1 MLLTNEIL
9 LIVSILLISAILL
22 NKIGGKVGVP
32 SLLIF
37 ILVGIIAGSDVTGG
51 IYFEDYY
58 LSQFIGIVAISYIL
72 FMGGLSVD
80 IDELKPVFK
89 EGAVLATAGVFVT
102 GIVTGFL
109 CYYFLDLSLLEC
121 MLLGGII
128 SSTDAA
134 AVFSVLRSK
143 SISLTNNLKPLLE
156 FESGSN
162 DPMAVFLTV
171 GMIGL
176 ITAQSDL
183 SYLVFDFFKQMI
195 LGVFS
200 GYLTAKATVWL
211 INKIKLEY
219 DSLYLVITLASVLF
233 TYSFISL
240 IGGNGFIG
248 VYVCG
253 LVMASMKFVNK
264 KTLIK
269 FHDATAWIMQITMFL
284 ILGLLVNFKY
294 GFTFVRQAFCVAM
307 VLTFIARPVAVLL
320 TTIPFKRPFRE
331 KLMISWVGLR
341 GAAPIVLATFPLT
354 ANIPN
359 SSEIFNIVFFVVI
372 ISVLLQGTTI
382 SYVAK
387 KLKVD
392 APLDVEHKSILEYDG
407 SHTNNKMIEFTVPEN
422 SQICGKQIF
431 ELNLPQGSLV
441 SLIYKNGD
449 YIIPT
454 GSTIIEACDVLFMLL
469 DVKNEKLVREI
480 ICTAKNEN

>member
-9 LIVSILLISAILL
+9 LIVSVLLISAILL
-22 NKIGGKVGVP
+22 NKIGGKFGVP

-37 ILVGIIAGSDVTGG
+37 ILVGIMAGSDGIGG
-51 IYFEDYY
+51 IYFEDFY

-89 EGAVLATAGVFVT
+89 EGAVLATLGVFIT
-102 GIVTGFL
+102 GIVTGL
-109 CYYFLDLSLLEC
+109 ICYYFLDLSLLEC

-143 SISLTNNLKPLLE
+143 SISLANNLKPLLE

-171 GMIGL
+171 GIIGL
-176 ITAQSDL
+176 ITAQL
-183 SYLVFDFFKQMI
+183 NLPYLIFDFFKQMT
-195 LGVFS
+195 LGIVF
-200 GYLTAKATVWL
+200 GYLIARATVWL
-211 INKIKLEY
+211 INRIKLEY
-219 DSLYLVITLASVLF
+219 DSLYVVITLASVLF

-248 VYVCG
+248 TYVCG
-253 LVMASMKFVNK
+253 LAMAAMKFVNK

-269 FHDATAWIMQITMFL
+269 FHDATAWIMQIVMFL

-294 GFTFVRQAFCVAM
+294 GFTFVRQAFLVAM
-307 VLTFIARPVAVLL
+307 VLTFVARPIAVFL
-320 TTIPFKRPFRE
+320 TTIPFKRSVNE

-354 ANIPN
+354 ANIPHAM
-359 SSEIFNIVFFVVI
+359 EIFNIVFFVVI

-382 SYVAK
+382 PYIAK

-407 SHTNNKMIEFTVPEN
+407 AHTSNKMIEFTVPEN
-422 SQICGKQIF
+422 SQISGKQIF
-431 ELNLPQGSLV
+431 ELNLPKGSLV

-454 GSTIIEACDVLFMLL
+454 GSTTIDSCDVLFMLL
-469 DVKNEKLVREI
+469 DVKNEQQVNEI
-480 ICTAKNEN
+480 ICTPKSET

>member
-9 LIVSILLISAILL
+9 LIVSVLLISAILL
-22 NKIGGKVGVP
+22 NKIGGKFGVP

-37 ILVGIIAGSDVTGG
+37 ILVGIMAGSDGIGG
-51 IYFEDYY
+51 IYFEDFY

-89 EGAVLATAGVFVT
+89 EGAVLATLGVFIT
-102 GIVTGFL
+102 GIVTGL
-109 CYYFLDLSLLEC
+109 ICYYFLDLSLLEC

-143 SISLTNNLKPLLE
+143 SISLANNLKPLLE

-171 GMIGL
+171 GIIGL
-176 ITAQSDL
+176 ITAQL
-183 SYLVFDFFKQMI
+183 NLPYLIFDFFKQMT
-195 LGVFS
+195 LGIVF
-200 GYLTAKATVWL
+200 GYLIARATVWL
-211 INKIKLEY
+211 INRIKLEY
-219 DSLYLVITLASVLF
+219 DSLYVVITLASVLF

-248 VYVCG
+248 TYVCG
-253 LVMASMKFVNK
+253 LAMAAMKFVNK

-269 FHDATAWIMQITMFL
+269 FHDATAWIMQIVMFL

-294 GFTFVRQAFCVAM
+294 GFTFVRQAFLVAM
-307 VLTFIARPVAVLL
+307 VLTFVARPIAVFL
-320 TTIPFKRPFRE
+320 TTIPFKRSINE

-354 ANIPN
+354 ANIPHAM
-359 SSEIFNIVFFVVI
+359 EIFNIVFFVVI

-382 SYVAK
+382 PYIAK

-407 SHTNNKMIEFTVPEN
+407 AHTSNKMIEFTVPEN
-422 SQICGKQIF
+422 SQISGKQIF
-431 ELNLPQGSLV
+431 ELNLPKGSLV

-454 GSTIIEACDVLFMLL
+454 GSTTIDSCDVLFMLL
-469 DVKNEKLVREI
+469 DVKNEQQIKEI
-480 ICTAKNEN
+480 ICTPKPES

>member
-9 LIVSILLISAILL
+9 LIVSVLLISAILL
-22 NKIGGKVGVP
+22 NKIGGKFGVP

-37 ILVGIIAGSDVTGG
+37 ILVGIMAGSDGIGG
-51 IYFEDYY
+51 IYFEDFY

-89 EGAVLATAGVFVT
+89 EGAVLATLGVFIT
-102 GIVTGFL
+102 GIVTGL
-109 CYYFLDLSLLEC
+109 ICYYFLDLSLLEC

-143 SISLTNNLKPLLE
+143 SISLANNLKPLLE

-171 GMIGL
+171 GIIGL
-176 ITAQSDL
+176 ITAQLNLPS
-183 SYLVFDFFKQMI
+183 LVFDFFKQMT
-195 LGVFS
+195 LGIVF
-200 GYLTAKATVWL
+200 GYLIARATVWL
-211 INKIKLEY
+211 INRIKLEY
-219 DSLYLVITLASVLF
+219 DSLYVVITLASVLF

-248 VYVCG
+248 TYVCG
-253 LVMASMKFVNK
+253 LAMAAMKFVNK

-269 FHDATAWIMQITMFL
+269 FHDATAWIMQIVMFL

-294 GFTFVRQAFCVAM
+294 GFTFVGQAFLVAM
-307 VLTFIARPVAVLL
+307 VLTFVARPIAVFL
-320 TTIPFKRPFRE
+320 TTIPFKRSINE

-354 ANIPN
+354 ANIPHAM
-359 SSEIFNIVFFVVI
+359 EIFNIVFFVVI

-382 SYVAK
+382 PYIAK

-392 APLDVEHKSILEYDG
+392 APLDVDHKSILEYDG
-407 SHTNNKMIEFTVPEN
+407 AHTSNKMIEFTVPEN
-422 SQICGKQIF
+422 SQISGKQIF
-431 ELNLPQGSLV
+431 ELNLPKGSLV

-454 GSTIIEACDVLFMLL
+454 GSTTIDACDVLFMLL
-469 DVKNEKLVREI
+469 DVKNEQQIKEI
-480 ICTAKNEN
+480 ICTPKSEN